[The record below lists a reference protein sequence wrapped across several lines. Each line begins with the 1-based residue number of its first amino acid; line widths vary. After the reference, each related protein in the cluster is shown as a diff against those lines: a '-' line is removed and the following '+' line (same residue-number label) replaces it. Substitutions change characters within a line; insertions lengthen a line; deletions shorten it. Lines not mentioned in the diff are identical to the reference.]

1 MMSKI
6 QSIKETIG
14 TKEFKRLN
22 AFVNADD
29 KMRDATKQNM
39 LRTFTMLYYTGARI
53 SELLQ
58 IKNEDIVSIIENQE
72 LIIISHKVKRERK
85 IQFSE
90 TAVKAITKLFA
101 HSLENEPKNTF
112 IIKSRGSVILNK
124 VPKIS
129 VYTNSVNKVI
139 QDALGDRHSSHDFRR
154 GILTEMASN
163 KVNPKIMQQYIGHA
177 DIKTTMLYINPSDLD
192 IRAALVR

>member
-1 MMSKI
+1 MSKI

-22 AFVNADD
+22 AYVEADD

-58 IKNEDIVSIIENQE
+58 IRNEDIQSIIENQE

-90 TAVKAITKLFA
+90 TAVKAIAKLFA
-101 HSLENEPKNTF
+101 LSLENEPIETF

-129 VYTNSVNKVI
+129 VFTNSVNQVI
-139 QDALGDRHSSHDFRR
+139 HDALGERYSSHCFRR

-177 DIKTTMLYINPSDLD
+177 DIKTTMLYINPSDTD

>member
-1 MMSKI
+1 MKKI

-22 AFVNADD
+22 AYVLSDD

-58 IKNEDIVSIIENQE
+58 ITNEDIISIIENQE

-90 TAVKAITKLFA
+90 TAVKAISKLFA
-101 HSLENEPKNTF
+101 HSLENEPKATF
-112 IIKSRGSVILNK
+112 IIKSRGSVVLNK

-129 VYTNSVNKVI
+129 VYTNAVNQVI
-139 QDALGDRHSSHDFRR
+139 QDALGDRYSSHCFRR
-154 GILTEMASN
+154 GVLTEMAS
-163 KVNPKIMQQYIGHA
+163 KMVNPKIMQSFIGHA
-177 DIKTTMLYINPSDLD
+177 DIKTTMLYVNPSDLD

>member
-1 MMSKI
+1 MSKI
-6 QSIKETIG
+6 KSIKETIG

-22 AFVNADD
+22 AFVQADD

-90 TAVKAITKLFA
+90 TAVKAISKLFA
-101 HSLENEPKNTF
+101 HSLENEAKDTF
-112 IIKSRGSVILNK
+112 IIKSRGSVVLNK

-139 QDALGDRHSSHDFRR
+139 QDALGDRYSSHCFRR

-163 KVNPKIMQQYIGHA
+163 MVNPRIMQSYIGHA
-177 DIKTTMLYINPSDLD
+177 SLSSTMLYIHPSDLD
-192 IRAALVR
+192 IRTALVR

>member
-1 MMSKI
+1 MSKI

-22 AFVNADD
+22 AYVEADD

-58 IKNEDIVSIIENQE
+58 IRNEDIQSIIENQE
-72 LIIISHKVKRERK
+72 LIIVSHKVKRERK

-101 HSLENEPKNTF
+101 SSLENEPKETF

-129 VYTNSVNKVI
+129 VFTNSVNQVI
-139 QDALGDRHSSHDFRR
+139 HDALGERYSSHAFRR

-163 KVNPKIMQQYIGHA
+163 KVHPRIMQQYIGHA
-177 DIKTTMLYINPSDLD
+177 DIKTTMLYVNPSDTD